1 VVPGNPRMAKRQ
13 RHEKFSLWSWLKRI
27 TREMALTISRFI
39 FWGKGLL
46 GSRRE
51 IGESSECADQH
62 RPPRNSRR
70 MLGDVS
76 EAAAC
81 RFLVQRGYQIL
92 ARNVRFRSG
101 EVDIVATD
109 GKTWIFVEVRSRRLD
124 SDPDIAETVTT
135 AKQRRVIRAA
145 LQYLRSHGGPRRPM
159 RFDVITVLWPKND
172 IDIPKITHWES
183 AFGCD

>member
-1 VVPGNPRMAKRQ
+1 
-13 RHEKFSLWSWLKRI
+13 
-27 TREMALTISRFI
+27 MALTISRI
-39 FWGKGLL
+39 FLRETGLFCSRGEGRGAANHAEQKG
-46 GSRRE
+46 
-51 IGESSECADQH
+51 
-62 RPPRNSRR
+62 PPRNSRR